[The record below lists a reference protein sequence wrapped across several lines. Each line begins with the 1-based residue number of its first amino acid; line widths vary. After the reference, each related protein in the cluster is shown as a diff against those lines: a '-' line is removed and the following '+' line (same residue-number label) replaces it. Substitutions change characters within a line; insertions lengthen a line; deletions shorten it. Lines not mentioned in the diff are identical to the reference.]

1 MNGVRIH
8 EDERFGNVRTLEED
22 GKVLFCGS
30 DVAKALGYSNPNKA
44 INDHCRAIT
53 KRSTPISGK
62 TQDINFIPEGDVYRL
77 IAHSKLPQAQE
88 FETWIFDDVLPSI
101 RKHGA
106 YMTPETIE
114 SVLLNPDTII
124 NLALQLKAE
133 RAKVAEMT
141 PKAEYY
147 DVVAKSEGMM
157 NFRETAKM
165 LQISEKKFIAAIERH
180 GLCYRNSEMK
190 LVPYARRIDSGWFV
204 VKEIPYF
211 TVNGPRTTL
220 QTMITPKGREKIF
233 ELIKGEV

>member
-22 GKVLFCGS
+22 GKVLFCGA
-30 DVAKALGYSNPNKA
+30 DVAKALGYARPSEAVAKHA
-44 INDHCRAIT
+44 KGT
-53 KRSTPISGK
+53 LKRRILTNGGEQEMS
-62 TQDINFIPEGDVYRL
+62 FIPEGDVYRL
-77 IAHSKLPQAQE
+77 IASSRLPQAQE

-114 SVLLNPDTII
+114 SVLMNPDTII
-124 NLALQLKAE
+124 TLAQQLKAE